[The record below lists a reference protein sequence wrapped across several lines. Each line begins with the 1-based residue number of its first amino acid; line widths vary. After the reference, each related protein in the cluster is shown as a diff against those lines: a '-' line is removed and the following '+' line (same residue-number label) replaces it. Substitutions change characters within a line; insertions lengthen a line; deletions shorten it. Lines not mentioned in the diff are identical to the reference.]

1 MSFLNSLQEY
11 VSNSVAGLTLK
22 SPKRFSLSR
31 TETAAEAA
39 AVPSGSRSNSADG
52 NAPGFPKV
60 IPTPGAV
67 ALVQRRKSNLECP
80 IPVSPSR
87 RPGSF
92 RQKSPRATPDK
103 QITFCCRRTSW
114 PEVDVNVKSGIQET
128 DCSYFESFTALA
140 WEQENQRLNLL
151 KLSDAST
158 SEVPVPEPDLGISPI
173 DYNLSHDEKQK
184 LYVEMLYTIAN
195 TVGAPAPGGQYAHFK
210 EDLYLYGQRA
220 FGMPPDRHY
229 HMLNVAGE
237 EQPPIVV
244 LSVVVIEAE
253 GLEAKDAN
261 GFSDPYC
268 MLGIQPRAAPS
279 SPQPSTSSRTLSDV
293 GCGLSN
299 DNPLSV
305 NQGVG
310 TSGSGNEKLRK
321 HHSFKLSFK
330 RKDGRVREQRD
341 SIGGAL
347 PAKFIRA
354 TSVKPHTL
362 NPKWNEKFRFDIDD
376 ISTDSIHLDI
386 WDHDDESSVLE
397 AVSKLNEIR
406 GVRGLG
412 RFFKQV
418 CQSARQSSQD
428 DFLGCVTIPIQDIPS
443 TGLEGWFRLEAR
455 SQRSSVQGRI
465 KLKLWLST
473 RETRGSSEDD
483 NWTEVT
489 QHENLTVVFINYE
502 LKNWGRE
509 SWLWGGDLPGLALT
523 ILHQHAVQGDLNDLQ
538 IAMSRFAAA
547 SRVYMKHPLDPRWML
562 QLMMNI
568 ETHWP
573 HYSLNKEEEMWL
585 AERFTS
591 MQERWLRQIRHHR
604 QLFPALHSASLTRLE
619 HLLRCLAY
627 MSNMKAFWKVCPF
640 NKEIRGDIVASLR
653 KGTPEWFRSL
663 KFSVIASDE
672 YDPTFVDFC
681 AELYIQLRQALSHYH
696 PIFEG
701 TNGIPYFSVVF
712 KQMDSLI
719 AEEVV
724 AFLHQNEH
732 PDTAYNRLI
741 FSVYLEVKDL
751 ASFSQHL
758 PVGGDH
764 KLLLSHCHD
773 WFEPAV
779 SCWLTSCRGRALQR
793 VRTAVMI
800 QKICDG
806 EKFVRHSSSSVDI
819 VTMFCQLREFWR
831 YLQWPKAQ
839 SILLVSQ
846 LLDCICSAALL
857 YADTIYQG
865 LMETG
870 YFDKLGPFR
879 ISDELCISVNNLEYV
894 YHFVSLLENYFDF
907 LTLQSLT
914 SDTQFSPLTT
924 QLSST
929 LSQFQVR
936 IRDIIRR
943 AGLQMQETLR
953 KAMFHVAWSPDTL
966 PTDQAVEPL
975 FDFLRGH
982 LIALNVALLAQNFQ
996 KILQEIWDFTLV
1008 EFNHQMESGVNSDEL
1023 PAMFHERLH
1032 AALELIVEF
1041 FHADGQG
1048 ISMDLIRSP
1057 FYQQVEEK
1065 LQYHRTDTETLIEM
1079 FYSQRLQ
1086 EQITIQTSPYGS
1098 LAVRAY
1104 FNHDSLCVEVLHA
1117 RDIIPLDPNGYSD
1130 PFVIIELLPHRMFP
1144 LCSTQQTNVH
1154 KKTLNPNFDECFE
1167 FSVSLE
1173 QCRRP
1178 DTMIGF
1184 TVMDHDVITANDF
1197 AGEAFLSLGNIP
1209 GVADIGT
1216 GVENFH
1222 GLKPVEL
1229 ILMQQHQRNH
1239 PILQILEYRSGDKV
1253 AAEFVKKQ
1261 KQRFAVK

>member
-158 SEVPVPEPDLGISPI
+158 SEAPVPEPDLGISPI

-428 DFLGCVTIPIQDIPS
+428 DFLGCVTIPIQ
-443 TGLEGWFRLEAR
+443 
-455 SQRSSVQGRI
+455 
-465 KLKLWLST
+465 
-473 RETRGSSEDD
+473 
-483 NWTEVT
+483 
-489 QHENLTVVFINYE
+489 
-502 LKNWGRE
+502 
-509 SWLWGGDLPGLALT
+509 
-523 ILHQHAVQGDLNDLQ
+523 
-538 IAMSRFAAA
+538 
-547 SRVYMKHPLDPRWML
+547 
-562 QLMMNI
+562 
-568 ETHWP
+568 
-573 HYSLNKEEEMWL
+573 
-585 AERFTS
+585 
-591 MQERWLRQIRHHR
+591 
-604 QLFPALHSASLTRLE
+604 
-619 HLLRCLAY
+619 
-627 MSNMKAFWKVCPF
+627 KAFWKVCPF

-800 QKICDG
+800 QKICEG

-914 SDTQFSPLTT
+914 TETQFSPLTT

-929 LSQFQVR
+929 LSQFQ
-936 IRDIIRR
+936 
-943 AGLQMQETLR
+943 
-953 KAMFHVAWSPDTL
+953 
-966 PTDQAVEPL
+966 
-975 FDFLRGH
+975 
-982 LIALNVALLAQNFQ
+982 
-996 KILQEIWDFTLV
+996 IWDFTLV